1 MPIPRQRAK
10 TRSTVKP
17 RIPDPIAAPDR
28 VQRFS
33 KLLYSI
39 IVAKWFKPVK
49 ISVVNKG
56 AMMIKRQRKAIL
68 LVVLACL
75 VVLVCSAQRMASLH
89 ALAMKAPHVTQQSD
103 VEPPVTPCELSAKS
117 LLASPPIMFEGA
129 LFALALLMVVL
140 TPQPV
145 RHQRRWPPRVISPPR
160 LRVHLRL
167 CVFRE

>member
-1 MPIPRQRAK
+1 
-10 TRSTVKP
+10 
-17 RIPDPIAAPDR
+17 
-28 VQRFS
+28 
-33 KLLYSI
+33 
-39 IVAKWFKPVK
+39 
-49 ISVVNKG
+49 
-56 AMMIKRQRKAIL
+56 MIKRQRKAIL

-89 ALAMKAPHVTQQSD
+89 ALALNAPAVVQLSSVDSAT
-103 VEPPVTPCELSAKS
+103 ELPVTPCELSAKS

-129 LFALALLMVVL
+129 LFALALLMVLL

-145 RHQRRWPPRVISPPR
+145 RRERRWPPRVISPPR